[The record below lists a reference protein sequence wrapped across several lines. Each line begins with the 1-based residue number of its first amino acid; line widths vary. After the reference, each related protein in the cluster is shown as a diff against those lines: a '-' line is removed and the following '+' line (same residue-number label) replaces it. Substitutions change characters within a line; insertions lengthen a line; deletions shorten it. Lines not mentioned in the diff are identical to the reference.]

1 MLSPVRT
8 SPKIPS
14 RQLFS
19 GLVECHG
26 TSFCFIP
33 FVVRPSVGRTSM
45 RSFVVRAGVPLRGA
59 GDKSTWTAP
68 AVTFQPMGVLWTSA
82 PRSKGLEEL
91 FLAMATC
98 CFLLAVIQS

>member
-1 MLSPVRT
+1 MVGDRI
-8 SPKIPS
+8 KICIDYIYVVF
-14 RQLFS
+14 LF
-19 GLVECHG
+19 
-26 TSFCFIP
+26 
-33 FVVRPSVGRTSM
+33 
-45 RSFVVRAGVPLRGA
+45 GVCVRGA

-82 PRSKGLEEL
+82 PHSKGLEEL

>member
-1 MLSPVRT
+1 MQIEDTITFRGSDRGDGMEPYSL
-8 SPKIPS
+8 PS
-14 RQLFS
+14 S
-19 GLVECHG
+19 
-26 TSFCFIP
+26 
-33 FVVRPSVGRTSM
+33 
-45 RSFVVRAGVPLRGA
+45 LRGA

-98 CFLLAVIQS
+98 CFPLAVIQS